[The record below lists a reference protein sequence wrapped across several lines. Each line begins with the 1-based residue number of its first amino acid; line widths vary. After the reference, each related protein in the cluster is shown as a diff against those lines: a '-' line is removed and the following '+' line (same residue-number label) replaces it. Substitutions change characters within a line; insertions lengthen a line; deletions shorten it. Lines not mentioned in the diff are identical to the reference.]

1 LPRTLLLQGILDVL
15 SHVPAVSKLAKDT
28 LLQTSDA
35 VSANETKEELRVLVH
50 GLLNQSPN
58 VRNFVLQALE
68 PFDLEETENPEIIY
82 LAVHDADERNAELAA
97 SLWEANA
104 LSLEPSG
111 TSRLFSLLRIR
122 QSRLVSDYR
131 TRNALRP

>member
-1 LPRTLLLQGILDVL
+1 M
-15 SHVPAVSKLAKDT
+15 
-28 LLQTSDA
+28 SDA

-82 LAVHDADERNAELAA
+82 LAMHDADERNAELAA
-97 SLWEANA
+97 SRWEANA

-122 QSRLVSDYR
+122 QFRLVSDYR